1 MNSISKNMYT
11 DKLDYIVSKY
21 NHTYHSSIKMK
32 PIDVKSSTYIDFDK
46 NNNKEDPKFEVGDHV
61 KISKYK
67 NIFAKGFVP
76 NCSEEVFLIT
86 KVENTVPWTYVIS
99 DLNGEEIFGTFYE
112 KELQKTNQKE
122 FRIESVMINYMPN
135 GIIVIIQ
142 LIVVLIKK
150 ILLYKN
156 ELFSTV

>member
-1 MNSISKNMYT
+1 MYT

-122 FRIESVMINYMPN
+122 FRIERVIKTKCDKLYAEWNNCDNSVNSCINKKD
-135 GIIVIIQ
+135 IVI
-142 LIVVLIKK
+142 
-150 ILLYKN
+150 
-156 ELFSTV
+156 